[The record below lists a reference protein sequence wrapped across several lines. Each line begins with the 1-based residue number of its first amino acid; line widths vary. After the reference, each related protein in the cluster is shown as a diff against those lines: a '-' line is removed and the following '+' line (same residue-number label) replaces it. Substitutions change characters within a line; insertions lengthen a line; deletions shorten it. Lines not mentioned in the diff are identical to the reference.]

1 MLFHFSTSASS
12 SALRFSK
19 LATWSNFLWRES
31 RAARVLRARFNA
43 TLSEGSTM
51 MGGSAPLRLRVL
63 LMDALVAGDPLTD
76 DFLRW
81 LDVSNTRG
89 ELALDALDLPVEL
102 VLTVRSRAGA
112 TGTADTARFTR
123 LVLSS
128 SGNRENQLSDAI
140 KESPLNM
147 GEVSKESLTK
157 GESLMSGEVILVNV
171 VEGGADCSGSAKM
184 SLGETVRADPAVEGL
199 MAVKAVAGASQGDM
213 SPLRPAYKL
222 APESNELELFRS
234 AMVETLC
241 CGVLLELENKGTGGR
256 CD

>member
-1 MLFHFSTSASS
+1 MRRR
-12 SALRFSK
+12 AL
-19 LATWSNFLWRES
+19 LI
-31 RAARVLRARFNA
+31 
-43 TLSEGSTM
+43 
-51 MGGSAPLRLRVL
+51 
-63 LMDALVAGDPLTD
+63 DALVAGDPLID

-81 LDVSNTRG
+81 VALSKTRG
-89 ELALDALDLPVEL
+89 ELALEALDLPVEL

-112 TGTADTARFTR
+112 AGAADTER
-123 LVLSS
+123 LERSVSW
-128 SGNRENQLSDAI
+128 SGNRENQLSDATRG
-140 KESPLNM
+140 SPVNM
-147 GEVSKESLTK
+147 GEVSKLSVTK
-157 GESLMSGEVILVNV
+157 GESLMSGEVMLVNV

-184 SLGETVRADPAVEGL
+184 SLGETVRADPEFEGL

-234 AMVETLC
+234 AMAETLC

>member
-1 MLFHFSTSASS
+1 
-12 SALRFSK
+12 LR
-19 LATWSNFLWRES
+19 R
-31 RAARVLRARFNA
+31 RA
-43 TLSEGSTM
+43 
-51 MGGSAPLRLRVL
+51 L
-63 LMDALVAGDPLTD
+63 LMDALVAGDPLID

-81 LDVSNTRG
+81 VALSRTRG

-102 VLTVRSRAGA
+102 ELTVRSRAGA
-112 TGTADTARFTR
+112 TGAVDTERPER
-123 LVLSS
+123 SVSC
-128 SGNRENQLSDAI
+128 SGNRENQLSDATR
-140 KESPLNM
+140 ESPWNM
-147 GEVSKESLTK
+147 GEVSKLSLLTK
-157 GESLMSGEVILVNV
+157 GESLMSGEVMLVNV

-184 SLGETVRADPAVEGL
+184 SLGETVRADPEVEGL

-213 SPLRPAYKL
+213 SPWRPAYKL

>member
-1 MLFHFSTSASS
+1 M
-12 SALRFSK
+12 R
-19 LATWSNFLWRES
+19 R
-31 RAARVLRARFNA
+31 
-43 TLSEGSTM
+43 
-51 MGGSAPLRLRVL
+51 RVL

-81 LDVSNTRG
+81 LEVSKTRG
-89 ELALDALDLPVEL
+89 ELALEALDLPVEL

-112 TGTADTARFTR
+112 TGAADTARFER
-123 LVLSS
+123 SS
-128 SGNRENQLSDAI
+128 CSGNRENQFSDAI
-140 KESPLNM
+140 RESPLNM

-157 GESLMSGEVILVNV
+157 GESLMSGEVMLVNV

-213 SPLRPAYKL
+213 SPWRPAYRL

-234 AMVETLC
+234 AMAETLC
-241 CGVLLELENKGTGGR
+241 CGVLLELENRGTGGR